1 MKSKPKIKVSSP
13 EEVER
18 VRKISEI
25 KDSNRKS
32 TQLRISQKASAL
44 RGFARYFRIE
54 GIASFG
60 PREFMQRAKPEVL
73 KLMRERIEGHES

>member
-1 MKSKPKIKVSSP
+1 MKSKIVI
-13 EEVER
+13 EEALN
-18 VRKISEI
+18 SELV
-25 KDSNRKS
+25 K
-32 TQLRISQKASAL
+32 KASAL
-44 RGFARYFRIE
+44 RGFTRYFRIE

>member
-1 MKSKPKIKVSSP
+1 MKSKIVIEKALN
-13 EEVER
+13 
-18 VRKISEI
+18 SELV
-25 KDSNRKS
+25 K
-32 TQLRISQKASAL
+32 KASAL

-73 KLMRERIEGHES
+73 KLMREKIEGHES